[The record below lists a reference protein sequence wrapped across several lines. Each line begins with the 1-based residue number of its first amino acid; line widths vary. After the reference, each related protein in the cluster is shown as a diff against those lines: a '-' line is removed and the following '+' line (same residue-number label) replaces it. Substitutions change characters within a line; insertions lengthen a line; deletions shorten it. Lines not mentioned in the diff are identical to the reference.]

1 MKTHKCLSR
10 SLVVLKNAMFWN
22 GQKFEHRD
30 EICLHHSYGIV
41 NRDDSFSGA
50 NEFDCKGAL
59 VLPALFGL
67 GLDFMEPLR
76 DDVYTFKN
84 GFDAMRFGGFYGG
97 LYESAANPIDDADKM
112 IAMKL
117 RFASGESAEECN
129 ANDFKIKFL
138 GAYSKGFGTDSLAEM
153 MELSEE
159 GVAGFGDG
167 NGVIPH
173 SRFLRLAME
182 YGKMTG
188 RRFFFQPMDKTL
200 RHSGCVHEGA
210 YSDMLGMK
218 GIPRIAETIAA
229 YTVLET
235 ARFLQVPVHFKQ
247 VTCGETLDLIRNAR
261 KQGMDVTCDVGLYHL
276 LLNDSCLE
284 TLDSAYHLI
293 PPLRSAEDSE
303 ALWKGIEDGTVNAIS
318 MNHTPVLR
326 QDTEV
331 NFEDSVPGALSLEI
345 ALPAIWKKLSSR
357 VGDARAIELLS
368 AAPARLVGVQADAA
382 NVVVLS
388 LDEPHKVSEG
398 DFAGHVCNSPFLGKE
413 LPSKILGTYING
425 VWTVL

>member
-1 MKTHKCLSR
+1 MKTLNGAKGASR
-10 SLVVLKNAMFWN
+10 VLKNLKLWN
-22 GQKFEHRD
+22 KGEEFVSTDIRIDANGKLVSKEEKDFKADQ
-30 EICLHHSYGIV
+30 EI
-41 NRDDSFSGA
+41 
-50 NEFDCKGAL
+50 DCNGAL

-84 GFDAMRFGGFYGG
+84 GLDAMRRGGFYGG

-112 IAMKL
+112 VAMKL
-117 RFASGESAEECN
+117 RFGNCGK
-129 ANDFKIKFL
+129 NDGMDIKFL
-138 GAYSKGFGTDSLAEM
+138 GAYSKGFGSDSLAEM
-153 MELSEE
+153 LDLADA
-159 GVAGFGDG
+159 GAVGFGDG
-167 NGVIPH
+167 GASIPH

-188 RRFFFQPMDKTL
+188 KRFFFQPMDKTL

-261 KQGMDVTCDVGLYHL
+261 KQGIDVTCDVGLYHL

-293 PPLRSAEDSE
+293 PPLRSAADCE
-303 ALWKGIEDGTVNAIS
+303 ALWKGLEDGTVTAIS
-318 MNHTPVLR
+318 MNHTPVLL

-331 NFEDSVPGALSLEI
+331 NFEDSVPGALALEI
-345 ALPAIWKKLSSR
+345 ALPAIWKKLSAR
-357 VGDARAIELLS
+357 VGVARALELL
-368 AAPARLVGVQADAA
+368 AFAPARLVGARLPE
-382 NVVVLS
+382 NFENFVVIDPDKPS
-388 LDEPHKVSEG
+388 KVTEK

-413 LPSKILGTYING
+413 LPSSILGTYING
-425 VWTVL
+425 VWTE

>member
-1 MKTHKCLSR
+1 MKTPSLINLSNVR
-10 SLVVLKNAMFWN
+10 LKNVKFWN
-22 GQKFEHRD
+22 GQKFEPRD
-30 EICLHHSYGIV
+30 EVCVHIQNGIV
-41 NRDDSFSGA
+41 PSEGFEGSVVY
-50 NEFDCKGAL
+50 DCKGAL
-59 VLPALFGL
+59 VMPALFGL

-76 DDVYTFKN
+76 DDVYKYAD
-84 GFDAMRFGGFYGG
+84 GIDAMLRGGFYGG
-97 LYESAANPIDDADKM
+97 LYESAANPIDDADKLT
-112 IAMKL
+112 ATAN
-117 RFASGESAEECN
+117 RFRLFSNILDE
-129 ANDFKIKFL
+129 FKIKFL

-153 MELSEE
+153 MELAEA

-167 NGVIPH
+167 NAAIPH

-188 RRFFFQPMDKTL
+188 KRFFFQPMDKTL

-276 LLNDSCLE
+276 LLDDSCLE
-284 TLDSAYHLI
+284 TLDSAYHIL
-293 PPLRSAEDSE
+293 PPIRSAGDRE

-326 QDTEV
+326 QDKVV

-345 ALPAIWKKLSSR
+345 ALPAIWKKLSER

-368 AAPARLVGVQADAA
+368 TAPARLAGAESAQNNFVVLAADKPH
-382 NVVVLS
+382 VVVES
-388 LDEPHKVSEG
+388 
-398 DFAGHVCNSPFLGKE
+398 DFAGHVCNSPLLGKE
-413 LPSKILGTYING
+413 LPSSILATYING
-425 VWTVL
+425 VWTNLS